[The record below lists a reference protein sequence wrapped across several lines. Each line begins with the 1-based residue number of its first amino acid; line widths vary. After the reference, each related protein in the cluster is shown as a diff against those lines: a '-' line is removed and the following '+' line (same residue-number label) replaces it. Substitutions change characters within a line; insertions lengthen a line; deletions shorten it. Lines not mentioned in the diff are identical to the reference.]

1 MEQLQVN
8 ESIFGFGLNNS
19 AKDYLRSTAK
29 WQKFLSWVNI
39 ICLSIGILFCFFG
52 SSFWLDRMSGYRSG
66 DFGYLQF
73 VFVFYAIILII
84 ILIPN
89 FYRLSFANKCIKS
102 IESSDEEMLSESFKN
117 LKTYSTFWGILTII
131 FMAIYVL
138 MILFF
143 IITIA
148 SNGRF

>member
-8 ESIFGFGLNNS
+8 DSIFGFGLNNT

-29 WQKFLSWVNI
+29 WQKFLAWVNI
-39 ICLSIGILFCFFG
+39 VCLSIGILFCLFG
-52 SSFWLDRMSGYRSG
+52 SSFWLDRMGGFRGG
-66 DFGYLQF
+66 DFNYLQF
-73 VFVFYAIILII
+73 IFIFYGIVLII

-89 FYRLSFANKCIKS
+89 FYRLLFANKCIKA
-102 IESSDEEMLSESFKN
+102 IESSDEEMLSDSFKS

-138 MILFF
+138 MILFL
-143 IITIA
+143 IISFA